1 MKNQIEVR
9 ASSVFLRLQ
18 PDNCCK
24 EKGETAE
31 GSESG
36 PDTFPGIQQN
46 MLCTVTIVERYHRL
60 RLIPE

>member
-1 MKNQIEVR
+1 M
-9 ASSVFLRLQ
+9 SVYGRKRLAW
-18 PDNCCK
+18 
-24 EKGETAE
+24 KGETAE